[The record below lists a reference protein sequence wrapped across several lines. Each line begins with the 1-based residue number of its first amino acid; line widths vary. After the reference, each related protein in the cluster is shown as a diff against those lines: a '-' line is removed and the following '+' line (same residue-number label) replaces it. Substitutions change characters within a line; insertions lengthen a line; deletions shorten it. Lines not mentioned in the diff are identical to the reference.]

1 MSNILAISQAR
12 AKLPSLVKKASENLE
27 RFFITVNGIPKAV
40 VISAEEL
47 ESLEETAEILATS
60 RARSSIKKGVLEA
73 KKGKGTPLRELI

>member
-73 KKGKGTPLRELI
+73 KKDKGTPLRELI